1 MLQYGCTLFLFG
13 KYHISSF
20 TTKPP
25 SDNTLEV
32 GSIELLTSAFK
43 IYMYRTYISY
53 SENAGPENNS
63 KAMLEK
69 KNFLFINIEHL
80 SVFN

>member
-1 MLQYGCTLFLFG
+1 MYV
-13 KYHISSF
+13 SSF

-53 SENAGPENNS
+53 FENAGSENNS
-63 KAMLEK
+63 KALLEK
-69 KNFLFINIEHL
+69 KNPFINIEHL
-80 SVFN
+80 RVFI